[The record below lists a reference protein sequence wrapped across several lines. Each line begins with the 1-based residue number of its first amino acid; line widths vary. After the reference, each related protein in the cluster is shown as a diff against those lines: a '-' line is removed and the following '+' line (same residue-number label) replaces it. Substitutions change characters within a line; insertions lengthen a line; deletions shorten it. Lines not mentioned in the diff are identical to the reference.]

1 MFVPRINLIR
11 VTIIQHCKLVT
22 IQNNCFQFYVTV
34 FVSSIRIVNE
44 ADLIADA
51 DSVVNPPEDLRPLES
66 LVPGADVV
74 RVTDVLDQQLGRHV
88 DLALENISI
97 VFHS

>member
-1 MFVPRINLIR
+1 M
-11 VTIIQHCKLVT
+11 
-22 IQNNCFQFYVTV
+22 TV
-34 FVSSIRIVNE
+34 FVYSIRIINE

-88 DLALENISI
+88 DLALENSLKNFIRETLYWMFSPCKDI
-97 VFHS
+97 FFFPLHFSSFQQ